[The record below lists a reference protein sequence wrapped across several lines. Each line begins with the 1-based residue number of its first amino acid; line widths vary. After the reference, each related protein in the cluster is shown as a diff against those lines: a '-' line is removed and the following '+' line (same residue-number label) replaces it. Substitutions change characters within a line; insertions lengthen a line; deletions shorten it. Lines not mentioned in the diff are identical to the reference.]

1 MNFIHTTISIVL
13 LTFSGLVFAADFL
26 IPESQIDKF
35 EVTYKKIE
43 LYNSTTGEWLLLSDQ
58 LQSIDIANASPS
70 QIAGLIT
77 SDVSLTLGTYT
88 KIRSVINDRF
98 TLKACGVVGAAC
110 TDGNA
115 SIKGVH
121 RAKTPLANT
130 IPIDHILVFDWRLFT
145 IYLPSGSLSIDN
157 GTALQMETTLTTPLV
172 VNVESNGVLSVDVV
186 WDLHNKFTYDDVK
199 PDISINFVPTSVTLQ
214 LL

>member
-1 MNFIHTTISIVL
+1 MSFIHTTISIVL

-43 LYNSTTGEWLLLSDQ
+43 LYNSTTGKWLLLSDQ
-58 LQSIDIANASPS
+58 LQSINIANASPS

-98 TLKACGVVGAAC
+98 TLKAV
-110 TDGNA
+110 
-115 SIKGVH
+115 
-121 RAKTPLANT
+121 P
-130 IPIDHILVFDWRLFT
+130 
-145 IYLPSGSLSIDN
+145 LSIDN
-157 GTALQMETTLTTPLV
+157 EPL
-172 VNVESNGVLSVDVV
+172 GR
-186 WDLHNKFTYDDVK
+186 
-199 PDISINFVPTSVTLQ
+199 
-214 LL
+214 